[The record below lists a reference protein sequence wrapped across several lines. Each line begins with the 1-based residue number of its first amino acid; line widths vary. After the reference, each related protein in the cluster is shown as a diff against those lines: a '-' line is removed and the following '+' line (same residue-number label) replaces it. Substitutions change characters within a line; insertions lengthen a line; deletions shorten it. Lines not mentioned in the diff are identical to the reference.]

1 MPPKIMSFKKS
12 LKTKN
17 LTNLILYGDRHNR
30 KIGLRLIDLVLF
42 SVSLYLA
49 IAIRFEFSFPWAF
62 WVENTWKI
70 LILIPIQLIIFQ
82 FSGIYYSV
90 LRYSSLTLVQD
101 ASKAVVLSA
110 IALITLTYF
119 LSDETWPRSILII
132 NALITLVLVVSVRM
146 MLRWLI
152 RKSLF
157 YNKQQELSHSVHT
170 RIVIYGAGRAGA
182 ELFYALSHSHQYSV
196 VGFVDDNPDLQ
207 RRINFEGL
215 TIYSPKKLLELWD
228 NNYFDSVVLAMPS
241 ASSLIRRQIVQTLQ
255 RQSIPVLTVPS
266 LAHILSGKV
275 KIEELQRIDIAD
287 LLGREEVS
295 IDLELIKRQLE
306 DSSILVTGAGGSI
319 GSELCRQIARQQP
332 ACLILYERNEFALYK
347 IHQELSEFYPNI
359 QFVPCL
365 GSVIDAAYLCSV
377 LKRYCVKV
385 LYHAAAYK
393 HVPLLESNIAQ
404 GIENNV
410 LGTLTAAQSARES
423 GVSQFVLIS
432 TDKAVRPTNIMGA
445 TKRIAE
451 LTIQALSAQS
461 KSAASSF
468 NTRFAIVR
476 FGNVLGSSGS
486 VVPRFRQ
493 QIAQGGPITL
503 THREITR
510 YFMSIPEA
518 ARLVIQAG
526 CMSKGGE
533 VFLLD
538 MGNPIKIYD
547 LAIRMI
553 QLSGL
558 IPGEDI
564 QIQITGLRPG
574 EKLYE
579 ELLIAGDSVRST
591 YHPKIYY
598 GREDFLSWDDLSPKL
613 HLLINQ
619 ARSNNIG
626 VVKAILRMLVPEY
639 QPHKGTNSE
648 SSTAESAKAEQATL
662 TYPQLKHLG

>member
-1 MPPKIMSFKKS
+1 MSPKAINFSKF
-12 LKTKN
+12 LKIQD
-17 LTNLILYGDRHNR
+17 LANLILRGDRHNR
-30 KIGLRLIDLVLF
+30 KIGLRAIDLILF
-42 SVSLYLA
+42 SLSLYLA

-62 WVENTWKI
+62 WVEHTWQI
-70 LILIPIQLIIFQ
+70 LILISIQLIIFQ
-82 FSGIYYSV
+82 ASGIYHSV

-110 IALITLTYF
+110 ITLITLTYF
-119 LSDETWPRSILII
+119 LSDETFPRSILII
-132 NALITLVLVVSVRM
+132 NALITLVLVISVRM
-146 MLRWLI
+146 ILRWLI

-157 YNKQQELSHSVHT
+157 YNKKHRQGLHHNSLT

-182 ELFYALSHSHQYSV
+182 ELFYALSHSPQYNV

-207 RRINFEGL
+207 KRISLEGL
-215 TIYSPKKLLELWD
+215 TIFSPKKLLGLWD
-228 NNYFDSVVLAMPS
+228 NNNFDSVVLAMPS
-241 ASSLIRRQIVQTLQ
+241 ASSSTRRQIVQTLQ

-275 KIEELQRIDIAD
+275 NIEELQRIDIAD

-295 IDLELIKRQLE
+295 IDLELIKRQLK
-306 DSSILVTGAGGSI
+306 SNSVLVTGAGGSI

-332 ACLILYERNEFALYK
+332 ACLVLYERNEFALYK

-359 QFVPCL
+359 QLVPCL
-365 GSVIDAAYLCSV
+365 GSVIDGSYLRSV
-377 LKRYCVKV
+377 LKLYRVKV

-410 LGTLTAAQSARES
+410 LGTLTAAQSASES
-423 GVSQFVLIS
+423 AVSQFVLIS

-451 LTIQALSAQS
+451 LTIQALSAQP
-461 KSAASSF
+461 KSATSSSS
-468 NTRFAIVR
+468 TRFAIVR

-486 VVPRFRQ
+486 VVPRFRK

-547 LAIRMI
+547 LAVRMI

-558 IPGEDI
+558 TPGEDI

-579 ELLIAGDSVRST
+579 ELLISGDRVRST
-591 YHPKIYY
+591 HHPKIYY
-598 GREDFLSWDDLSPKL
+598 GHEDFLPWDELSPKL

-619 ARSNNIG
+619 ARSNNID

-639 QPHKGTNSE
+639 QSHTGTTPELSAVE
-648 SSTAESAKAEQATL
+648 SN
-662 TYPQLKHLG
+662 